1 MALDSVRLKMRW
13 SDYSE
18 CLSRDRRA
26 KRGPGVG
33 GAPPMSWRQAV
44 FERLR
49 GLLEWFSAQGA
60 FLSEAGVM
68 RGRLL
73 AVLCGGDALSS
84 GQFMLL
90 FPGDE

>member
-1 MALDSVRLKMRW
+1 MSF
-13 SDYSE
+13 
-18 CLSRDRRA
+18 SRPPRKEGGA
-26 KRGPGVG
+26 GVG

-49 GLLEWFSAQGA
+49 GLLEWFSAQRA
-60 FLSEAGVM
+60 FLSEAGVI